1 MQQLYYELSV
11 LAKAIH
17 FKNLS
22 AAAIHVGLSQPQL
35 SRIVA
40 RIETEF
46 KVILLDR
53 SAKRKSS
60 WTPVAFEMS
69 EIFDRSI
76 RRLGTEL
83 QGVSQSNAVAEI
95 HIGTLEGL
103 SHFAI
108 ETSKVCF
115 EDVGIKKISLDIY
128 DLNELDSNFMAGNLD
143 MIFTSKIPGRQK
155 FRYLIEIGS
164 QVLEK
169 VSTNKKIGVYSTFEF
184 GRSQKKELYSFG
196 HILIS
201 NSLVVRKSWLEHVGG
216 VGLVPSET
224 RKGKLK
230 EHEPVFLIGSE
241 VLSPILW
248 EKLEKALSSTDLAK
262 F

>member
-35 SRIVA
+35 SRIIA
-40 RIETEF
+40 RIEGEF
-46 KVILLDR
+46 KIILLDR

-60 WTPVAFEMS
+60 WTPIAFEMAG
-69 EIFDRSI
+69 IFDRSI

-83 QGVSQSNAVAEI
+83 QGLSQNNAVAEI
-95 HIGTLEGL
+95 HIGTLEGMAN
-103 SHFAI
+103 FAMD
-108 ETSKVCF
+108 TSKVCF
-115 EDVGIKKISLDIY
+115 EGVGIKKISLDIY
-128 DLNELDSNFMAGNLD
+128 DLNELDSNFLAGNLD

-155 FRYLIEIGS
+155 FRYLLEIGS

-169 VSTNKKIGVYSTFEF
+169 VSSNRKIGVFSTFEY
-184 GRSQKKELYSFG
+184 GRSQKKELEAFEYLF
-196 HILIS
+196 IS
-201 NSLVVRKSWLEHVGG
+201 NSLAVRKAWLENVGG
-216 VGLVPSET
+216 VGYVPSET
-224 RKGKLK
+224 RKGRVK

-241 VLSPILW
+241 LLNPILW
-248 EKLEKALSSTDLAK
+248 EKLESALSKA
-262 F
+262 